1 MTAKDHTSPL
11 IIFAI
16 ACILAYLLAVILV
29 PCVACFWRPSVEAIT
44 AAPTPTVD
52 ILRALR

>member
-16 ACILAYLLAVILV
+16 ACILAYLLAVILY
-29 PCVACFWRPSVEAIT
+29 PSVEAIT